1 MTAKI
6 PYDKIISFS
15 DRPSVELGKGHAM
28 SRTVK
33 EYDVRRGEI
42 LTTAQDLFFS
52 KGYEATTVQEIIDA
66 VGIAK
71 GTFYHYFDSKVDLL
85 DALILSMTE
94 LQLQNAQAILNE
106 GELNAAQKMQLIFS
120 DTVGWKTENREFF
133 LDILRNWYSDDNLVV
148 RMKLSFQTKLTMRA
162 VLAQI
167 VRQGVEEGIFDTPYP
182 ERIGDVI
189 LDLLANTSEELAYNL
204 TGLHSANDPAV
215 YLEEMLAVNRHA
227 INLLLGAKPGTVQ
240 IYNLDQLK
248 LWFESQ

>member
-1 MTAKI
+1 
-6 PYDKIISFS
+6 
-15 DRPSVELGKGHAM
+15 M

-94 LQLQNAQAILNE
+94 LQLQNAKSILDE
-106 GELNAAQKMQLIFS
+106 GELNAAQKMELIFS
-120 DTVGWKTENREFF
+120 DTVGWKTENSEFF
-133 LDILRNWYSDDNLVV
+133 LDILRTWYSDDNLVV
-148 RMKLSFQTKLTMRA
+148 RIKLSFQAKLTMRA

-167 VRQGVEEGIFDTPYP
+167 VRQGVDEGIFDTPYP

-189 LDLLANTSEELAYNL
+189 LGLLANTSEQLAYSL
-204 TGLHSANDPAV
+204 IGLQPQDYPLAN
-215 YLEEMLAVNRHA
+215 LEEISAVNRHV

-240 IYNLDQLK
+240 IYNPDQLK

>member
-1 MTAKI
+1 
-6 PYDKIISFS
+6 
-15 DRPSVELGKGHAM
+15 M

-42 LTTAQDLFFS
+42 LTTAQDLFFL

-94 LQLQNAQAILNE
+94 LQLQNAKSILDE

-120 DTVGWKTENREFF
+120 DTVGWKTENREYF
-133 LDILRNWYSDDNLVV
+133 LDILRTWYSDDNLVV
-148 RMKLSFQTKLTMRA
+148 RIKLSFQAKLTMRA

-167 VRQGVEEGIFDTPYP
+167 VRQGVDEGIFDTPYP

-189 LDLLANTSEELAYNL
+189 LDLLANTSEQLAYSL
-204 TGLHSANDPAV
+204 IGLQPQDYPLAN
-215 YLEEMLAVNRHA
+215 LEEISAVNRHV

-240 IYNLDQLK
+240 IYNSDQLK

>member
-1 MTAKI
+1 
-6 PYDKIISFS
+6 
-15 DRPSVELGKGHAM
+15 M

-94 LQLQNAQAILNE
+94 LQLQNAKSILDE
-106 GELNAAQKMQLIFS
+106 GELNAAQKMELIFS
-120 DTVGWKTENREFF
+120 DTVGWKTENSEFF
-133 LDILRNWYSDDNLVV
+133 LDILRTWYSDDNLVV
-148 RMKLSFQTKLTMRA
+148 RIKLSFQAKLTMRA

-167 VRQGVEEGIFDTPYP
+167 VRQGVDEGIFDTPYP

-189 LDLLANTSEELAYNL
+189 LDLLANTSEQLAYSL
-204 TGLHSANDPAV
+204 IGLQPQDYPLAN
-215 YLEEMLAVNRHA
+215 LEEISAVNRHV

-240 IYNLDQLK
+240 IYNSDQLK

>member
-1 MTAKI
+1 
-6 PYDKIISFS
+6 
-15 DRPSVELGKGHAM
+15 M

-94 LQLQNAQAILNE
+94 LQLQNAKSILDE
-106 GELNAAQKMQLIFS
+106 GELNAAQKMELIFS
-120 DTVGWKTENREFF
+120 DTVGWKTENSEFF
-133 LDILRNWYSDDNLVV
+133 LDILRTWYSDDNLVV
-148 RMKLSFQTKLTMRA
+148 RIKLSFQAKLTMRA

-167 VRQGVEEGIFDTPYP
+167 VRQGVDEGIFDTPYP

-189 LDLLANTSEELAYNL
+189 LDLLANTSEQLAYSL
-204 TGLHSANDPAV
+204 IGLQPQDYPLAN
-215 YLEEMLAVNRHA
+215 LEEISAVNRHV

-240 IYNLDQLK
+240 IYNPDQLK